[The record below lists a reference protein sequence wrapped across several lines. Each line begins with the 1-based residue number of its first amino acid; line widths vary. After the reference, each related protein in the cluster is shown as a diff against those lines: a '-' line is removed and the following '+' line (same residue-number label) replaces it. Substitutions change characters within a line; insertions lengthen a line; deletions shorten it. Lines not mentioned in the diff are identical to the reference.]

1 MLVVEG
7 LAARYGAVVALH
19 GVSLHVDEGEL
30 VALVGP
36 NGAGKTTLLGT
47 VAGLVRPAAGRVL
60 LDGRD
65 VTGQEPARLVRCGLA
80 LVPEHRRI
88 FGDLTVGENL
98 QLAGITAGSAE
109 RRQRLDEARQRFPVL
124 ADRWSTAAGYLSGG
138 EAQQLAVA
146 RALMSDPRLVL
157 LDEPTLGL
165 APIMVDVV
173 FELLQDLRARGRTLL
188 VVEQNARRALEIAD
202 RGYLL
207 RTGRIALEGAGPEL
221 AAHED
226 LFGHF
231 VGAGRSGPPGGAPDP
246 HRPA

>member
-1 MLVVEG
+1 MLVVEE
-7 LAARYGAVVALH
+7 LTTRYRAVVALH
-19 GVSLHVDEGEL
+19 GVSVRVDEGEL

-36 NGAGKTTLLGT
+36 NGAGKTTLLNT
-47 VAGLVRPAAGRVL
+47 IAGLLRPAAGRVRF
-60 LDGRD
+60 DGVD
-65 VTGQEPARLVRCGLA
+65 VTGVEPARLVRAGLA
-80 LVPEHRRI
+80 LVPERRRI
-88 FGDLTVGENL
+88 FADLTVAENL
-98 QLAGITAGSAE
+98 QLAGITARPPD
-109 RRQRLDEARQRFPVL
+109 RRSRLDEARDRFPVL
-124 ADRWSTAAGYLSGG
+124 AEKWTTSAGYLSGG

-146 RALMSDPRLVL
+146 RALMSDPRVVL

-173 FELLQDLRARGRTLL
+173 FDLLVDLRRRGRTVF

-207 RTGRIALEGAGPEL
+207 RTGRIALEGPGPEL

-231 VGAGRSGPPGGAPDP
+231 IGGTV
-246 HRPA
+246 